1 MVFIY
6 KNIPL
11 PNFKPFAVMTVCKVQ
26 ECKITTKFNT
36 LLVFAIAFLT
46 FSSEIVHRD
55 GCCFFIVFQ
64 MHIPAI
70 TSDWARYKKEK
81 EKKSAA
87 TEHYLH
93 VQYTVDTS

>member
-36 LLVFAIAFLT
+36 LSVCNSAFLT

-55 GCCFFIVFQ
+55 GLFFNRISNAYSSN
-64 MHIPAI
+64 H
-70 TSDWARYKKEK
+70 
-81 EKKSAA
+81 
-87 TEHYLH
+87 L
-93 VQYTVDTS
+93 